1 MRDGGSDA
9 LSAVTTAI
17 VIRTASRA
25 DVPAVLDVW
34 SRARTPYATTADTA
48 DLVERL
54 LDRSPDALLVA
65 EHGGSVVGTV
75 IAAWDGWRGNMY
87 RLAVLPSHRRRGIAT
102 LLVREGERRLSA
114 QGAERISALVATRD
128 AAACALW
135 RALGFEFDDVAGRF
149 VRAL

>member
-1 MRDGGSDA
+1 M
-9 LSAVTTAI
+9 
-17 VIRTASRA
+17 
-25 DVPAVLDVW
+25 
-34 SRARTPYATTADTA
+34 
-48 DLVERL
+48 
-54 LDRSPDALLVA
+54 
-65 EHGGSVVGTV
+65 GTV
-75 IAAWDGWRGNMY
+75 VAVWDGWRGNMY

>member
-1 MRDGGSDA
+1 
-9 LSAVTTAI
+9 
-17 VIRTASRA
+17 
-25 DVPAVLDVW
+25 
-34 SRARTPYATTADTA
+34 
-48 DLVERL
+48 
-54 LDRSPDALLVA
+54 
-65 EHGGSVVGTV
+65 
-75 IAAWDGWRGNMY
+75 
-87 RLAVLPSHRRRGIAT
+87 VLPSHRRRGIAT